1 MIVILGACQQLSR
14 GASMANSGA
23 VVEGPGAASVGME
36 RSASTMTMAEQGK
49 KGGSPAAEV
58 GDSKNS
64 RRHEGY

>member
-1 MIVILGACQQLSR
+1 
-14 GASMANSGA
+14 MANSGA

-58 GDSKNS
+58 GDSKKS
-64 RRHEGY
+64 FRHEGY